1 MSQLKT
7 SLLKSS
13 LTPSKTVWQ
22 VLSSYGYEQ
31 MFSLHVFFK
40 KQLPFFTIFVHCCYL
55 PEAFYINKQFLF
67 TQTITNNQFYSGGST
82 RIFVWRPLYVSNT
95 RVGDSMR
102 TFLSFLSSLWN
113 TFGGQIN
120 KYIEIIG
127 SLYCLCSKIRGF
139 APQRDF
145 YLNKLPL

>member
-1 MSQLKT
+1 MGMNKCFSYT
-7 SLLKSS
+7 YSSKSS
-13 LTPSKTVWQ
+13 CH
-22 VLSSYGYEQ
+22 SSRFLYIAA
-31 MFSLHVFFK
+31 
-40 KQLPFFTIFVHCCYL
+40 IFLRH
-55 PEAFYINKQFLF
+55 FDIIKQFVF

>member
-1 MSQLKT
+1 M
-7 SLLKSS
+7 
-13 LTPSKTVWQ
+13 
-22 VLSSYGYEQ
+22 
-31 MFSLHVFFK
+31 
-40 KQLPFFTIFVHCCYL
+40 
-55 PEAFYINKQFLF
+55 
-67 TQTITNNQFYSGGST
+67 TNNQFYSGGSSPGV
-82 RIFVWRPLYVSNT
+82 FLWRPLSVSNT
-95 RVGDSMR
+95 PGEDSKR